1 MGMFGNF
8 TKEGKG
14 VSKREFRPNDF
25 SMFFILLIRKFFS
38 YVKLN
43 LMYALTCIPSILV
56 LYYVITICVGDLA
69 NWSDDDLKIITM
81 ATFSLAVAVTMVFGL
96 SPVSS
101 GFYYI
106 LRNFAREEHS
116 WMSDFWSEFKNNWKQ
131 SLIIWVIDSA
141 VVIIGALTLRAYF
154 VLMLTEGSKFMA
166 PAIIFIVFLI
176 LFALATPYKW
186 TSVVTFDDKL
196 TQIYKNSM
204 FFVMGGGFRT
214 VAQFI
219 FSLLWF
225 GVVFVCGFYYNV
237 VAYLIMALIGLSIY
251 GLMQAVIIYPVIT
264 KYTNP
269 EKFIEVEITEEE

>member
-1 MGMFGNF
+1 MALFGNF

-14 VSKREFRPNDF
+14 VEKREFRPNDF
-25 SMFFILLIRKFFS
+25 SMFFILLTRKFFS

-43 LMYALTCIPSILV
+43 LMYTLTCIPSIFI
-56 LYYVITICVGDLA
+56 LYYIFTICVGDLA
-69 NWSDDDLKIITM
+69 EWTDNDLKIITLL
-81 ATFSLAVAVTMVFGL
+81 TFSLAVSAVMVFGL
-96 SPVSS
+96 SPFSS

-116 WMSDFWSEFKNNWKQ
+116 WLSDFWSEFKNNWKQ
-131 SLIIWVIDSA
+131 SLITWVVDSA

-154 VLMLTEGSKFMA
+154 VLIITEGTKFMA
-166 PAIIFIVFLI
+166 PLIIFIIFLV

-186 TSVVTFDDKL
+186 TSVVTFENKL
-196 TQIYKNSM
+196 TQIYKNST
-204 FFVMGGGFRT
+204 FFVLGGGFRT

-219 FSLLWF
+219 FSAILIAI
-225 GVVFVCGFYYNV
+225 VFVCGFLYNIIV
-237 VAYLIMALIGLSIY
+237 YLIMALIGFSIY

-269 EKFIEVEITEEE
+269 EKFIEVDITEED